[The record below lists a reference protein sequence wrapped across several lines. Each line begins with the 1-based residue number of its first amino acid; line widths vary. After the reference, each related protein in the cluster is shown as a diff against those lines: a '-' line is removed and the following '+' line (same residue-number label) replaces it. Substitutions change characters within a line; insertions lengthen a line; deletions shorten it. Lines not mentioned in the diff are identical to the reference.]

1 MANLDTFNDRITR
14 INKGSQWAPE
24 GVVHTPVQKA
34 RRKGRNGPIARMF
47 HTISLPMAFAL
58 GLLAMAVARY
68 ARMAVSGLPEGGQ
81 VLTSTL
87 ALDAVLGVV
96 LAFILCQIV
105 QMRSISQVAVAVIG
119 TGAGA
124 LTMHMVVHRAPEIF
138 AQFFGPAWVNAVL
151 STTEPNM
158 VLYGHLLQRLPV

>member
-1 MANLDTFNDRITR
+1 MDTFNDRISR
-14 INKGSQWAPE
+14 ISKGKQWAPD
-24 GVVHTPVQKA
+24 GVVHSPVQIT
-34 RRKGRNGPIARMF
+34 RRKGRNGPVARLF

-68 ARMAVSGLPEGGQ
+68 ARLAVSGVPEGGQ

-87 ALDAVLGVV
+87 AVDALMALVV
-96 LAFILCQIV
+96 SFLLCQIV
-105 QMRSISQVAVAVIG
+105 QMRSVAQVVVSVIG
-119 TGAGA
+119 TSVGA
-124 LTMHMVVHRAPEIF
+124 LAMHMLVHRAPETF

-151 STTEPNM
+151 ATTDPNM